1 MIHHTCCCSHALWLP
16 SLKLGVLTYVHILN
30 VHNQCFYYS
39 GDHQCAWMKVF
50 IAVCRWTVSEE
61 MLRLFWGSWHQLPQE
76 ILPSPWYQRQC
87 DQRQRAA
94 SLWRQDPRIAEYL
107 DRERGHKS
115 QPKWPSQ
122 SITWVGSKANSRD
135 HQGECS
141 SPRSL
146 HVCEDWG
153 EVNYFLKRWSEE
165 HHVWCGL
172 CTESLCTIHDWL
184 AHCTT
189 AHSGLLAGIMT
200 WRWGQGRVEVLNYK
214 KCFTSC
220 FTHTKT
226 NKSVSQDRLII
237 SCDCSSD
244 LDDLFFGCFFFL
256 HMFYLFTGKSNYLNI
271 WTCEVLNKMPWDQ
284 WNYKCKKL
292 RVTVE
297 KILFEYNVL
306 SGSFCLFF
314 TCSIYLIKK
323 EFIFYFIYLLPV
335 LCFFSVVTLLLG
347 ATKVPVCLSALLR
360 A

>member
-1 MIHHTCCCSHALWLP
+1 MFI
-16 SLKLGVLTYVHILN
+16 IN
-30 VHNQCFYYS
+30 VFTTVVTTS
-39 GDHQCAWMKVF
+39 DHQCAWMKVF

-94 SLWRQDPRIAEYL
+94 SLRRQDPRIAEYL

-153 EVNYFLKRWSEE
+153 EVNYFLKTWSEE
-165 HHVWCGL
+165 HPAWCGL

-200 WRWGQGRVEVLNYK
+200 WTWGQGRVEVLNYK
-214 KCFTSC
+214 KCLTSC
-220 FTHTKT
+220 VPHIRRQVPIPRRVDYFM
-226 NKSVSQDRLII
+226 RLFIRPWW
-237 SCDCSSD
+237 
-244 LDDLFFGCFFFL
+244 FV
-256 HMFYLFTGKSNYLNI
+256 LFTFFYICFIYSEAKVTI
-271 WTCEVLNKMPWDQ
+271 WTLEHV
-284 WNYKCKKL
+284 KC
-292 RVTVE
+292 
-297 KILFEYNVL
+297 
-306 SGSFCLFF
+306 
-314 TCSIYLIKK
+314 
-323 EFIFYFIYLLPV
+323 
-335 LCFFSVVTLLLG
+335 
-347 ATKVPVCLSALLR
+347 
-360 A
+360 